1 MSQQRQFQT
10 VGGSNPGQYNDTALT
25 KIFVGGLAW
34 ETQRDTMRRYF
45 EQFGEILEAVVI
57 TDKNTGRSKGYGFV
71 TFKDPE
77 AARRACQNP
86 SPIIDGRR
94 ANCNLASLGGHKT
107 RPPTPQHGGGRFR
120 PTHGLISAPSYH
132 GSSSSYM
139 QQPTGQYSIPY
150 STYGYSGYSQDTI
163 YPLNYYGLY
172 GGQQFSPYYATGASG
187 APGMFHNFYP
197 FYAQYA
203 QNSQG
208 HGFGV
213 QYPQML
219 QYPYVAQQFSSTGI
233 LSLPSSIP
241 SATTSTVAT
250 MSIGE
255 AACSYAV
262 MILNED
268 GIPVTS
274 EKISTLVKAAK
285 VKVEPYWPILF
296 AKLAEKRSIGDLL
309 SNVGAGGGG
318 APVAA
323 AAPAAGGGGAAPAAA
338 AAAPAAEEK
347 KEEPQEESD
356 DDMGFS
362 LFD

>member
-1 MSQQRQFQT
+1 
-10 VGGSNPGQYNDTALT
+10 
-25 KIFVGGLAW
+25 
-34 ETQRDTMRRYF
+34 
-45 EQFGEILEAVVI
+45 
-57 TDKNTGRSKGYGFV
+57 
-71 TFKDPE
+71 
-77 AARRACQNP
+77 
-86 SPIIDGRR
+86 
-94 ANCNLASLGGHKT
+94 
-107 RPPTPQHGGGRFR
+107 
-120 PTHGLISAPSYH
+120 
-132 GSSSSYM
+132 
-139 QQPTGQYSIPY
+139 
-150 STYGYSGYSQDTI
+150 
-163 YPLNYYGLY
+163 
-172 GGQQFSPYYATGASG
+172 
-187 APGMFHNFYP
+187 
-197 FYAQYA
+197 
-203 QNSQG
+203 
-208 HGFGV
+208 
-213 QYPQML
+213 
-219 QYPYVAQQFSSTGI
+219 
-233 LSLPSSIP
+233 
-241 SATTSTVAT
+241 

-296 AKLAEKRSIGDLL
+296 AKLAEKRSIADLL

-323 AAPAAGGGGAAPAAA
+323 AAPAGGGGGAAPAAAA